1 MNVYIPKI
9 RKETTTMEEK
19 KIKKVIVVF
28 EDEEPFLYEAKDEDD
43 RKSAMLIYSALQD
56 AVRDGGLSAF
66 FLAYKTRRS
75 MGSNGAYGNANDCF
89 QLMSCTLSDICF
101 KASSVPS
108 AAMDSIVTVAK
119 KLLLGEMLE
128 EAIKKL
134 GKVKSASEEK
144 EVFIHVL
151 KLLAEEEPSQK

>member
-1 MNVYIPKI
+1 
-9 RKETTTMEEK
+9 MEDK

-28 EDEEPFLYEAKDEDD
+28 EDEAPFIYEAKDEDD
-43 RKSAMLIYSALQD
+43 RKAAKLIYSALQD
-56 AVRDGGLSAF
+56 AARDGSFSAF
-66 FLAYKTRRS
+66 VLAYKTLCS
-75 MGSNGAYGNANDCF
+75 KGGNGAYGNTDDCF
-89 QLMSCTLSDICF
+89 QMMSYTLSDMCF
-101 KASSVPS
+101 KASSAPS

-134 GKVKSASEEK
+134 EKVKSASEKK
-144 EVFIHVL
+144 ELFVRVL